1 MNQYKIEVTYTRLDN
16 EDNTIT
22 KVMPFIIKAFSIEE
36 ARELVR
42 PIALNYINRINGTII
57 LIN

>member
-1 MNQYKIEVTYTRLDN
+1 
-16 EDNTIT
+16 
-22 KVMPFIIKAFSIEE
+22 MPFIIKAFSIEE